1 MSCVIFDFLIDFP
14 FRCIFVFS
22 CIPNRPFRFPLN
34 RFHGFLKIFS
44 CHRSSRAP
52 SVLFL
57 LFGDADNGCK
67 AEEKKTIISFFCS
80 QLPDVTSLIGN
91 VDDLI
96 SEEDIQTISESQ
108 QKLENIRKDINDTIH
123 SRIPE
128 VTDSIRRTGGAIK
141 NISHVIDR
149 TFDQI
154 SDQTGSVNNHLN
166 TADAYIKEYYIYVY
180 YVLLGISS
188 TLLLVLMCIVC
199 GLLCGI
205 CGKRP
210 DGYGDDCCNKGAGAR
225 FLIL

>member
-1 MSCVIFDFLIDFP
+1 MVFVVVVIRLQEDASISHFWTFQQY
-14 FRCIFVFS
+14 
-22 CIPNRPFRFPLN
+22 
-34 RFHGFLKIFS
+34 
-44 CHRSSRAP
+44 SRE
-52 SVLFL
+52 
-57 LFGDADNGCK
+57 N
-67 AEEKKTIISFFCS
+67 EKKIIIFFVCS
-80 QLPDVTSLIGN
+80 QLPDVSSLIGN

-96 SEEDIQTISESQ
+96 SEEDIQTISQSQ
-108 QKLENIRKDINDTIH
+108 QKLENLRKDINHTIH
-123 SRIPE
+123 TKIPE
-128 VTDSIRRTGGAIK
+128 VTESIRRTGAAIK

-154 SDQTGSVNNHLN
+154 SDTTGSVNDHLS

-180 YVLLGISS
+180 YALLGVSS